1 MFRHPRTTRRP
12 VLALLALPALL
23 LATGTACG
31 AGTTDSA
38 GTAGGTS
45 PTVRIALGVDASYAP
60 LYLASERG
68 MFEKAGLDVQLMK
81 VEGGP
86 AAAQAVTAGTAQ
98 LSANADSTA
107 LPQMVGNPRL
117 RALGAFQS
125 SGRYLKVVL
134 RKGVTSP
141 RQIRTMGSIQGL
153 GLYATHEYL
162 RHHGIDPDSV
172 KIQQS
177 APQEIPTMLQRGD
190 IDGYILFDPWVSKG
204 VEAGGHIAGSTG
216 DFGVTYVQWLLADQR
231 WLKENEELA
240 GKVFKVVAEADRL
253 VTKDPRAAALAAHEQ
268 AQLPLAATEKAIG
281 EISFEARGLTSADT
295 TSSRRIAD
303 FLRRQKLIKNMPD
316 LDTVLLRGWY
326 DRHAR

>member
-1 MFRHPRTTRRP
+1 MFRHHRTGRRP
-12 VLALLALPALL
+12 AAALLTLLTLL
-23 LATGTACG
+23 LATACG

-38 GTAGGTS
+38 GTAGGAS

-60 LYLASERG
+60 LYLAAERG
-68 MFEKAGLDVQLMK
+68 MFKKAGLDVQLMK

-86 AAAQAVTAGTAQ
+86 AAAQAVTAGAAQ
-98 LSANADSTA
+98 MSANADSTA

-134 RKGVTSP
+134 RKGITSP
-141 RQIRTMGSIQGL
+141 RQIKTMGSIQGL

-162 RHHGIDPDSV
+162 QHHGIDPKSV
-172 KIQQS
+172 KIQQG

-204 VEAGGHIAGSTG
+204 VAAGGHLAGSVG
-216 DFGVTYVQWLLADQR
+216 DFGVTYVQWLLADQK
-231 WLKENEELA
+231 WLKENEKLA
-240 GKVFKVVAEADRL
+240 GKIFKVVAEADRL
-253 VTKDPRAAALAAHEQ
+253 VTKDPHAAALAAHEQ
-268 AQLPLAATEKAIG
+268 AQLPVTATEKAVG
-281 EISFEARGLTSADT
+281 EISFKSRALTSADV
-295 TSSRRIAD
+295 TSARRIAD
-303 FLRRQKLIKNMPD
+303 FLLQQKLIKNAPD

-326 DRHAR
+326 DRYAR

>member
-1 MFRHPRTTRRP
+1 MFRLHRTTGR
-12 VLALLALPALL
+12 LAAAGLHSLVLL
-23 LATGTACG
+23 LATACG

-38 GTAGGTS
+38 GSTGGGS

-60 LYLASERG
+60 LYLAAERG
-68 MFEKAGLDVQLMK
+68 MFKKAGLDVQLMK

-86 AAAQAVTAGTAQ
+86 AAAQAVTAGSAQ
-98 LSANADSTA
+98 ISANADSTA
-107 LPQMVGNPRL
+107 LPQMVSNPRL
-117 RALGAFQS
+117 RALGVFQS

-134 RKGVTSP
+134 REGITAP
-141 RQIRTMGSIQGL
+141 RQIKTMGSIQGL

-162 RHHGIDPDSV
+162 RHHSVDPDSV

-204 VEAGGHIAGSTG
+204 VEAGGHIAGSIG
-216 DFGVTYVQWLLADQR
+216 DFGVTYRQWLLADDK
-231 WLKENEELA
+231 WLKDNQVLA

-253 VTKDPRAAALAAHEQ
+253 VAKDPHAAALAAHEQ
-268 AQLPLAATEKAIG
+268 AQLPVAGTQKALG
-281 EISFEARGLTSADT
+281 EISFESRALTTADVA
-295 TSSRRIAD
+295 SSRRIVD
-303 FLRRQKLIKNMPD
+303 FLLEQHLVRSAPE

-326 DRHAR
+326 DRYAG

>member
-1 MFRHPRTTRRP
+1 MFRRHSRAGRP
-12 VLALLALPALL
+12 AAALLTLLALLFA
-23 LATGTACG
+23 TACG

-38 GTAGGTS
+38 GSAGGSS

-60 LYLASERG
+60 LYLAAHRG
-68 MFEKAGLDVQLMK
+68 MFEKAGLDVRLMK

-86 AAAQAVTAGTAQ
+86 AAAQAVTAGAAQ

-107 LPQMVGNPRL
+107 LPQMAGNPRL

-141 RQIRTMGSIQGL
+141 RQIKTMGSIQGI

-162 RHHGIDPDSV
+162 RHHDIDPDSV
-172 KIQQS
+172 RIRQT

-204 VEAGGHIAGSTG
+204 VAAGGRIAGSIG
-216 DFGVTYVQWLLADQR
+216 DFGVTYVQWLLADQK
-231 WLKENEELA
+231 WLKENRKLA
-240 GKVFKVVAEADRL
+240 GEIFKVVAEADRL
-253 VTKDPRAAALAAHEQ
+253 VTKDPHAAALAAREE
-268 AQLPLAATEKAIG
+268 AQLPVAGTKKAVG
-281 EISFEARGLTSADT
+281 EISFKARALTSADV

-303 FLRRQKLIKNMPD
+303 FLVQQKLIKSAPD

-326 DRHAR
+326 DRYAR

>member
-1 MFRHPRTTRRP
+1 MSGLPSAALF
-12 VLALLALPALL
+12 ALLALLL
-23 LATGTACG
+23 TTACG

-38 GTAGGTS
+38 GNANGKR

-60 LYLASERG
+60 LYLAAERG
-68 MFEKAGLDVQLMK
+68 MFEKAGLDVQLMQ

-98 LSANADSTA
+98 ISANADSTA
-107 LPQMVGNPRL
+107 LPQMVSNPDL

-134 RKGVTSP
+134 RQGITSP
-141 RQIRTMGSIQGL
+141 DQIRTMGSIQGI

-162 RHHGIDPDSV
+162 QHHGIDPDSV
-172 KIQQS
+172 TIRQS

-204 VEAGGHIAGSTG
+204 VAAGGHIAGSIG
-216 DFGVTYVQWLLADQR
+216 DFGVTYVQWLIADQKWLADHQ
-231 WLKENEELA
+231 ELA

-253 VTKDPRAAALAAHEQ
+253 VTEDPHAAALAAHEQ
-268 AQLPLAATEKAIG
+268 AQLPVAATEKAIG
-281 EISFEARGLTSADT
+281 EISFTSRALTPADVTSAG
-295 TSSRRIAD
+295 RIVD
-303 FLRRQKLIKNMPD
+303 FLEQQRLIKSAPD

-326 DRHAR
+326 DQHAG

>member
-1 MFRHPRTTRRP
+1 MFCHHRRGRRP
-12 VLALLALPALL
+12 AAALLTLFALL
-23 LATGTACG
+23 LATACG

-38 GTAGGTS
+38 GSAGGKN

-60 LYLASERG
+60 LYLAAQRG
-68 MFEKAGLDVQLMK
+68 MFEKAGLDVQLMQ

-98 LSANADSTA
+98 ISANADSTA
-107 LPQMVGNPRL
+107 LPQMVSNPRL

-125 SGRYLKVVL
+125 SDRYLKVVL
-134 RKGVTSP
+134 RKGLTSP
-141 RQIRTMGSIQGL
+141 RQIKTMGSIQGL

-162 RHHGIDPDSV
+162 RHHGIDPASV
-172 KIQQS
+172 KILQS

-204 VEAGGHIAGSTG
+204 VDAGGRIAGSIG
-216 DFGVTYVQWLLADQR
+216 DFGVTYVQWLLTDEK
-231 WLKENEELA
+231 WLKENQELA
-240 GKVFKVVAEADRL
+240 GKIFKVVAEADRL
-253 VTKDPRAAALAAHEQ
+253 VTEDPHAAALAAHEQ
-268 AQLPLAATEKAIG
+268 AQLPVAGTERAIG
-281 EISFEARGLTSADT
+281 EISFEARALTSADV

-303 FLRRQKLIKNMPD
+303 FLLEQKLIKQAPD

>member
-1 MFRHPRTTRRP
+1 MFRHHRTDGRAAT
-12 VLALLALPALL
+12 ALLALLVLCFA
-23 LATGTACG
+23 TACG

-38 GTAGGTS
+38 GSAGGTS

-60 LYLASERG
+60 LYLAAERG
-68 MFEKAGLDVQLMK
+68 MFTKAGLDVQLMK

-98 LSANADSTA
+98 ISANADSTV
-107 LPQMVGNPRL
+107 LPQMVSNPRL

-134 RKGVTSP
+134 GKGVISP
-141 RQIRTMGSIQGL
+141 RQIKTMGSIGGI

-162 RHHGIDPDSV
+162 SHHGIDPDSV

-177 APQEIPTMLQRGD
+177 SPQEIPTMLQRGD

-204 VEAGGHIAGSTG
+204 VEAGGHIAESIG
-216 DFGVTYVQWLLADQR
+216 DFDVTYVQWLIADQK
-231 WLKENEELA
+231 WLKKNEKLA

-253 VTKDPRAAALAAHEQ
+253 VTKDPHAAALAAHEQ
-268 AQLPLAATEKAIG
+268 AQLPVAGTEKAIG
-281 EISFEARGLTSADT
+281 EISFTARSLTSADVT
-295 TSSRRIAD
+295 TSRRITD
-303 FLRRQKLIKNMPD
+303 FLTEQRLIKSAPD
-316 LDTVLLRGWY
+316 LDRALLRGWY
-326 DRHAR
+326 DRHAG

>member
-1 MFRHPRTTRRP
+1 MTRHHRTGGRP
-12 VLALLALPALL
+12 AAVLLTLLALILSA
-23 LATGTACG
+23 ACG

-38 GTAGGTS
+38 GAKGGDR

-60 LYLASERG
+60 LYLAAERG
-68 MFEKAGLDVQLMK
+68 MFEDAGLDVRLVK

-98 LSANADSTA
+98 ISANADSTA
-107 LPQMVGNPRL
+107 LPQMVSNPDL

-134 RKGVTSP
+134 RKGITSP
-141 RQIRTMGSIQGL
+141 RQIRTIGSIQGL

-172 KIQQS
+172 KIEQG

-204 VEAGGHIAGSTG
+204 VAAGGRVAGSIG
-216 DFGVTYVQWLLADQR
+216 DFGVTYVQWLLADQS
-231 WLKENEELA
+231 WLKDHQTLA
-240 GKVFKVVAEADRL
+240 GKVFKVVSEADRL
-253 VTKDPRAAALAAHEQ
+253 VTKDPRAAAEATEQ
-268 AQLPLAATEKAIG
+268 QVQLPVAQTEKALGDIT
-281 EISFEARGLTSADT
+281 FQARALTSADV
-295 TSSRRIAD
+295 TSSRRIVA
-303 FLRRQKLIKNMPD
+303 FLLGRKLVKSSPD
-316 LDTVLLRGWY
+316 LDTVLLRSWY
-326 DRHAR
+326 DRYAT